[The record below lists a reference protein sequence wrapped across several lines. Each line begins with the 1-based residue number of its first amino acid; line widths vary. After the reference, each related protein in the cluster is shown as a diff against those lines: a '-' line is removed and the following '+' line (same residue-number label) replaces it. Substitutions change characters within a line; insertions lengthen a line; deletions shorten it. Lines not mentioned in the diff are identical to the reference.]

1 MLYHVYK
8 LQMSDAARN
17 ALNSAG
23 SWDAHPESK
32 VYAELR
38 HSLRSSDA
46 LPHSVMSAALMGM
59 YHHGL
64 TVQADNLEQVFAYD
78 NGAPLWEVARCHTD
92 LSLPWPAIAVGR
104 RCRRLRDWRVRLRIN
119 GLGGTAQGS
128 RAWLRGD
135 GKADRLPAPQRTT
148 QRSLMLWMR
157 PCGGV
162 STAPCREQL
171 TARWRTPDVKVHY
184 RRYHDQRDQRR

>member
-64 TVQADNLEQVFAYD
+64 TV
-78 NGAPLWEVARCHTD
+78 
-92 LSLPWPAIAVGR
+92 
-104 RCRRLRDWRVRLRIN
+104 
-119 GLGGTAQGS
+119 
-128 RAWLRGD
+128 RG
-135 GKADRLPAPQRTT
+135 
-148 QRSLMLWMR
+148 
-157 PCGGV
+157 
-162 STAPCREQL
+162 
-171 TARWRTPDVKVHY
+171 
-184 RRYHDQRDQRR
+184 